1 MEGEKEGGWG
11 VEGTEKGKGVWRRKR
26 RAEGEKERKNS
37 EEEGTRGMKR
47 GKTQGQWS
55 YSI

>member
-11 VEGTEKGKGVWRRKR
+11 VEGTEKGKGVWRRRR